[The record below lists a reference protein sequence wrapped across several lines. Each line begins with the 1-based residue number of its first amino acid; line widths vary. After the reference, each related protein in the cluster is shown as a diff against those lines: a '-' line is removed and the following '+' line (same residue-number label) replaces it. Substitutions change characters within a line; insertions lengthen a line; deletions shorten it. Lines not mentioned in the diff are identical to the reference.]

1 MLFFY
6 IGESVAWFIGLDESK
21 FQYIIDGMSEEELM
35 IAKAIDIKRR
45 RERGENIP
53 IEATAT
59 ATATTTNDIQVIEKN
74 NEENQ
79 LTNNEEASVNTLEQ
93 VINKI

>member
-1 MLFFY
+1 MLYIY

-59 ATATTTNDIQVIEKN
+59 ATTTNDIQVIGKN

-79 LTNNEEASVNTLEQ
+79 LINNEEASVNTLEQ